1 MSFILAA
8 NHITKKQYMNVYFRK
23 PRYKKIFLFGF
34 FVIMV
39 FLLLI
44 AFVPYN
50 YVMPVKGA
58 GIKSYSQQSFWAYP
72 WGKSGHHKGV
82 DIFAKQGTP
91 VLSAT
96 KGMVVYVGQLSL
108 GGNVVLVVGPRF
120 KSHYYA
126 HLKKIKTT
134 RLSFVSEGEEI
145 GEVGTTGNAKGKP
158 PHLHYSIG
166 QTIPNIF
173 GEGPILKRFY
183 TDPTP
188 LLNKG
193 THIVF

>member
-8 NHITKKQYMNVYFRK
+8 NHIIKKHHMNVDLRK
-23 PRYKKIFLFGF
+23 TRYRRIFLFSF
-34 FVIMV
+34 LVVII
-39 FLLLI
+39 FLLLV

-58 GIKSYSQQSFWAYP
+58 GIKSYSQKSFWAYP

-96 KGMVVYVGQLSL
+96 KGLVVYVGQLSL

-134 RLSFVSEGEEI
+134 SLSLVSEGEEI

-166 QTIPNIF
+166 QTFPDIF
-173 GEGPILKRFY
+173 GDGPIVKRFY
-183 TDPTP
+183 SDPTP
-188 LLNKG
+188 LLNNS
-193 THIVF
+193 THVIY

>member
-1 MSFILAA
+1 MSINLAD
-8 NHITKKQYMNVYFRK
+8 NHIIKKHRMKVDFIKIRTKKILLFC
-23 PRYKKIFLFGF
+23 FLG
-34 FVIMV
+34 IMV
-39 FLLLI
+39 LLLLI

-58 GIKSYSQQSFWAYP
+58 GIKSYSQKSFWAYP

-82 DIFAKQGTP
+82 DIFAKQGTS
-91 VLSAT
+91 VISAT

-126 HLKKIKTT
+126 HLKKIKTNSF
-134 RLSFVSEGEEI
+134 SFVFEGEEI

-193 THIVF
+193 THVVY

>member
-1 MSFILAA
+1 
-8 NHITKKQYMNVYFRK
+8 MNVDLRK
-23 PRYKKIFLFGF
+23 TRYRRIFLFSF
-34 FVIMV
+34 LVVII
-39 FLLLI
+39 FLLLV

-58 GIKSYSQQSFWAYP
+58 GIKSYSQKSFWAYP

-96 KGMVVYVGQLSL
+96 KGLVVYVGQLSL

-134 RLSFVSEGEEI
+134 SLSLVSEGEEI

-166 QTIPNIF
+166 QTFPDIF
-173 GEGPILKRFY
+173 GEGPLVKRFY
-183 TDPTP
+183 SDPTP
-188 LLNKG
+188 LLNNS
-193 THIVF
+193 THVIY

>member
-1 MSFILAA
+1 MSFNLDDILIKKHQMNDKFINS
-8 NHITKKQYMNVYFRK
+8 NH
-23 PRYKKIFLFGF
+23 KKIFLFSF
-34 FVIMV
+34 LVIIVFVI
-39 FLLLI
+39 LN

-58 GIKSYSQQSFWAYP
+58 GIKSYSQKSFWAYP

-134 RLSFVSEGEEI
+134 SLSLVSEGEEI

-166 QTIPNIF
+166 QTLPNVF

-193 THIVF
+193 THVVF

>member
-1 MSFILAA
+1 MRFSFTDF
-8 NHITKKQYMNVYFRK
+8 HIRKKHQMNINFTT
-23 PRYKKIFLFGF
+23 PRIKKILLYCFLGM
-34 FVIMV
+34 MV
-39 FLLLI
+39 LLLLI

-58 GIKSYSQQSFWAYP
+58 GINSYSQQSFWAYP

-96 KGMVVYVGQLSL
+96 KGIVVYVGQLSL
-108 GGNVVLVVGPRF
+108 GGNVVLVLGPRLQ
-120 KSHYYA
+120 SHYYA
-126 HLKKIKTT
+126 HLKKIKTAAFS
-134 RLSFVSEGEEI
+134 LVSEGDEI

-166 QTIPNIF
+166 QTFPDIF
-173 GEGPILKRFY
+173 GEGPLVKRFY
-183 TDPTP
+183 VNPTP
-188 LLNKG
+188 FLNKS
-193 THIVF
+193 THVVY

>member
-1 MSFILAA
+1 MTLILAA
-8 NHITKKQYMNVYFRK
+8 NHVTKKHHMKVNFKK
-23 PRYKKIFLFGF
+23 PSYKKIFLFCF
-34 FVIMV
+34 LVIIV
-39 FLLLI
+39 FLLLV

-58 GIKSYSQQSFWAYP
+58 GIKSYSQQSFWVYP

-96 KGMVVYVGQLSL
+96 KGIVVYVGQLSL

-120 KSHYYA
+120 KTHYYA

-134 RLSFVSEGEEI
+134 SLSLVSEGEEI

-166 QTIPNIF
+166 QTLPKIF
-173 GEGPILKRFY
+173 SEGPIVKRFY

-193 THIVF
+193 THVVY